1 MQGRRN
7 RNTLHKMKTLTSLQ
21 GLASEY
27 GLTQQEPS
35 DTAETQNVGY
45 RQGSA
50 EVDLKPELD
59 LHGYRVKSALSEV
72 DSTLNRATLSGLDK
86 IKIIHGK
93 GTGALRTAV
102 REHLE
107 NHPMVERW
115 MPDPDYDE
123 AEGAVQVII
132 AK

>member
-1 MQGRRN
+1 MSRN
-7 RNTLHKMKTLTSLQ
+7 RSRNNPHKVKILTSLQ
-21 GLASEY
+21 SLASEY
-27 GLTQQEPS
+27 GLTQEES
-35 DTAETQNVGY
+35 TETRKVGY
-45 RQGSA
+45 QKGDA
-50 EVDLKPELD
+50 EVDVKPELD
-59 LHGYRVKSALSEV
+59 LHGYRAKSALAEV

-115 MPDPDYDE
+115 MPDPDFDE